1 MVASFVL
8 AMPDV
13 ASGARQG
20 GDVFAWLMRQVLPG
34 AAGRTLWVA
43 IVASN
48 YLCGLACMTS
58 TSRMMYAF
66 ARDGGLPGSRLLRR
80 VSPRWQT
87 PVPAIWTTAVLA
99 LASTVYAP
107 AYSTLTTACVI
118 FLYLSYVMPTAAGL
132 RAYGRTWTTFGPFN
146 LGGTVYRVLGAVA
159 LAGTAVLVW
168 IGVQPPNEKAL
179 VVTVA
184 TVALLLT
191 AWWLGI
197 RRVFRGPPK

>member
-1 MVASFVL
+1 
-8 AMPDV
+8 
-13 ASGARQG
+13 
-20 GDVFAWLMRQVLPG
+20 MRQVLPG
-34 AAGRTLWVA
+34 AAGSALWVA
-43 IVASN
+43 IVAAN

-87 PVPAIWTTAVLA
+87 PVPAIWTTAGLA

-118 FLYLSYVMPTAAGL
+118 FLYLSYVMPTAAGI
-132 RAYGRTWTTFGPFN
+132 RAYGRTWKTFGPFD
-146 LGGTVYRVLGAVA
+146 LGGRTYRVLGAIA

-179 VVTVA
+179 GVTVVTI
-184 TVALLLT
+184 ALLLG
-191 AWWLGI
+191 AWRLGI
-197 RRVFRGPPK
+197 RRVFRGPPQ